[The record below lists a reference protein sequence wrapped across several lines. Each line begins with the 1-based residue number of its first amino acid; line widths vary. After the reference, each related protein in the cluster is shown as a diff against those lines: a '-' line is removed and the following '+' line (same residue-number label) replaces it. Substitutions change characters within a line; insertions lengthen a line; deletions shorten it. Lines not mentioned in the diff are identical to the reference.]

1 VQINYG
7 YSWFDFSNVPAQN
20 VTTGLPTTFNY
31 LQAENIQLGTDMTT
45 SQLEALIL
53 LHEFKHTPAGGNA
66 PQVKRGPPT
75 TRSTRPSTTTVL
87 RRWAP
92 RRLRPALRQ
101 GRERTEGGI
110 ETAAIVQ

>member
-66 PQVKRGPPT
+66 PQEAGSANNAFNPPIYHYCIAPVGPAPPPAGPPSGPGT
-75 TRSTRPSTTTVL
+75 N
-87 RRWAP
+87 
-92 RRLRPALRQ
+92 
-101 GRERTEGGI
+101 
-110 ETAAIVQ
+110 